1 MLLLFIDVLEDDTVC
16 ILIKKIIDK
25 TRLSNNKEPY
35 PADMLAE
42 ELCSLTCDFMGK
54 HKDTI
59 LRMRHPEDVM
69 GFLYVRV
76 PLVAPEVPAAHKLS
90 SAEAL
95 EIFNNGRETASM
107 STEDGGKTWPSVSDI
122 AYSSKAADDV
132 KAALEDDV
140 DALCN
145 CLWLMAFGSCV
156 FCFKSPNLHAT
167 MELLRKVEG
176 KVVPPTEWIHFTSLY
191 RTRRAAEDALRTP
204 FATPGKKRERNSPES
219 AVRQAQS
226 SSPSDRP
233 SPPRSVRRLE
243 PESAPSTPAG
253 IPSVPSVQESL
264 EIEAAKR
271 EIKAAKNRTKAKT
284 HREKKGAEKQAE
296 KQAAQSSGALFVPVN
311 PGGRESL

>member
-1 MLLLFIDVLEDDTVC
+1 MMLLLFIDVLEDDTVC

-122 AYSSKAADDV
+122 DNLSVRPDYYIAYSSKAADDV

-156 FCFKSPNLHAT
+156 FCFKPPNLHAT

-191 RTRRAAEDALRTP
+191 RTRRAAEDP
-204 FATPGKKRERNSPES
+204 FCHTRKK
-219 AVRQAQS
+219 A
-226 SSPSDRP
+226 
-233 SPPRSVRRLE
+233 
-243 PESAPSTPAG
+243 
-253 IPSVPSVQESL
+253 
-264 EIEAAKR
+264 
-271 EIKAAKNRTKAKT
+271 
-284 HREKKGAEKQAE
+284 
-296 KQAAQSSGALFVPVN
+296 
-311 PGGRESL
+311 